1 MSSMFE
7 GPSQPSRIFS
17 APPPRRLFWPKVI
30 GAFAAGVVCTILI
43 SRIPSD
49 SSPVP
54 PPVQSSKLSRVEA
67 AKQRAETRKTAQR
80 AESKAPARTEAA
92 PNDARPSEL
101 AGAATPSESRPA
113 ESSAVPQS
121 ESTASAPAAA
131 SPAAPSTADVA
142 RQADALNCDEQTWPY
157 VDQKCNTGATQT
169 TRPVRVIPTDRSA
182 PSSVV
187 TAAPSRA
194 PAAGSNAPAASTNAN
209 AEGSRSAT
217 GSAPA
222 DEPRQFNRKER
233 AEVRPAPVNTVTP
246 SRETV
251 GHAAAADP
259 VESARDTPPAT
270 KSAGDRRQRRNA
282 LRRESR
288 KNAASETRR
297 SRENTLNARNRTA
310 DEDDDE
316 ERYVREFRLSDGRR
330 VIIQR
335 RTADDHDASGRRV
348 IVQRRTADS
357 DDEVERLG
365 LRMPPFFF
373 NPLTIGN

>member
-1 MSSMFE
+1 
-7 GPSQPSRIFS
+7 
-17 APPPRRLFWPKVI
+17 
-30 GAFAAGVVCTILI
+30 
-43 SRIPSD
+43 
-49 SSPVP
+49 
-54 PPVQSSKLSRVEA
+54 
-67 AKQRAETRKTAQR
+67 
-80 AESKAPARTEAA
+80 
-92 PNDARPSEL
+92 
-101 AGAATPSESRPA
+101 
-113 ESSAVPQS
+113 
-121 ESTASAPAAA
+121 
-131 SPAAPSTADVA
+131 VA
-142 RQADALNCDEQTWPY
+142 RHADALNCDEQTWPY
-157 VDQKCNTGATQT
+157 VDQKCSTGATQT

-187 TAAPSRA
+187 TAAPPRA
-194 PAAGSNAPAASTNAN
+194 PAARAPASGRNAPAASTNAN
-209 AEGSRSAT
+209 AEGSRSTT

-222 DEPRQFNRKER
+222 DEPRQSNRKER
-233 AEVRPAPVNTVTP
+233 AEVQPEPVNTVTP

-259 VESARDTPPAT
+259 VESARDITPAT

-297 SRENTLNARNRTA
+297 SRESTRNARNRTA